1 MTNSKLV
8 TITLASASFIVEGN
22 TDMELLENAKK
33 AMAEQL
39 ATGKFP
45 QITYS
50 INDSNA
56 LSINNVLPGKIVES
70 KDGNVG
76 IVTGVNKKT
85 INVTYTNHRSVQGPP
100 ENFKTSDIP
109 FEQARSKR
117 KNAGI
122 EIDFWFEGYS
132 GFFKNKGEIH
142 EVVIGKITR
151 GKAKVHVVNT
161 NSSYSIPEDKLSFYI
176 KDELSEVQ

>member
-8 TITLASASFIVEGN
+8 TLTLASASFVVEGN
-22 TDMELLENAKK
+22 TDKELLENAKK

-39 ATGKFP
+39 TTGKFP
-45 QITYS
+45 HITYS
-50 INDSNA
+50 INDANA
-56 LSINNVLPGKIVES
+56 LSFDNVLPGKIVES

-85 INVTYTNHRSVQGPP
+85 IAVTYTNHRSVLGPP
-100 ENFKTSDIP
+100 ENFKASDIP

-117 KNAGI
+117 KHSSI
-122 EIDFWFEGYS
+122 ETDFWYEGNS
-132 GFFKNKGEIH
+132 GYFKNKGEVH
-142 EVVIGKITR
+142 EVVIGKISR

-161 NSSYSIPEDKLSFYI
+161 SSAYSIPEDKLSFFI